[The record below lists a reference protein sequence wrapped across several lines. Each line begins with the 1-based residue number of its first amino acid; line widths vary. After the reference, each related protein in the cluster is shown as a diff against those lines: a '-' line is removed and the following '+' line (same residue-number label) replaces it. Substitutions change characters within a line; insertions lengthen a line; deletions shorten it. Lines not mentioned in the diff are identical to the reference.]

1 MRRFWLALAP
11 VLLLLVYVMPRA
23 SGYFMAPVQEVR
35 AKSAP
40 SVLAT
45 TTTAPTTAVPPT
57 ATVPTPEPSPTAS
70 ATPIPSPTA
79 TPPPPSPTA
88 TPPPPPTAT
97 PPPPPPPTP
106 EPRLA
111 RPAQLIIPAI
121 KLNLFPIPVGLD
133 ARRSPIVPR
142 HDVGWFTGSARPGEG
157 SNVVFWGHVLRW
169 RSQPKIPAPFARL
182 HELQPGARV
191 TVVTVDG
198 RVRRYHV
205 TRQVW
210 VRPSQVQYILPT
222 DSERITL
229 VSCIGDKVIRNGEL
243 TKEFRL
249 ITIAEPAE

>member
-1 MRRFWLALAP
+1 
-11 VLLLLVYVMPRA
+11 
-23 SGYFMAPVQEVR
+23 
-35 AKSAP
+35 
-40 SVLAT
+40 
-45 TTTAPTTAVPPT
+45 
-57 ATVPTPEPSPTAS
+57 
-70 ATPIPSPTA
+70 
-79 TPPPPSPTA
+79 
-88 TPPPPPTAT
+88 
-97 PPPPPPPTP
+97 
-106 EPRLA
+106 
-111 RPAQLIIPAI
+111 
-121 KLNLFPIPVGLD
+121 
-133 ARRSPIVPR
+133 
-142 HDVGWFTGSARPGEG
+142 ARPGEG

-210 VRPSQVQYILPT
+210 VRPSEVQYILPT